1 MMTASVARHGP
12 SMILIEGALT
22 ALTLATAF
30 LRPTLGA
37 DAFARAERR
46 LSALARRRTL
56 SVFAVGLA
64 AFFLRLAILP
74 LSPVPK
80 PFVQDDFSFLLA
92 ADTFASGRLTN
103 PTPRMWE
110 HFESFQLTMKPTYM
124 SMYFPAQGMVLAA
137 GKILTGH
144 PWFGVLFANALMCAA
159 ICWALQAWLPS
170 GWALL
175 GGVLA
180 ILRLSL
186 FSYWIDTYSGG
197 GAIAALGGALILGAL
212 PRFLRDPRL
221 GYSMPMAIGAALL
234 AISRP
239 YEGILL
245 CLPVAAALVWRIRQG
260 RPHLDARAL
269 LRCAALPLATVLAV
283 VAWMGYYDYRAFGH
297 PLTPPYAAD
306 RAEYAVVPYFVW
318 QPQRPEPVYRHKEL
332 RDFYLG
338 VELHTFQKIHSLS
351 GFLPQN
357 VFKALRGILFFSGI
371 ALLPPLLMLRRV
383 FLDRRIRFLMVCVV
397 VLAVGMLPQ
406 VFLIPHYIAPCTVAF
421 YAIGLQAMRHLR
433 QWRPEGAPAGLFLS
447 RGIVALC
454 CLLAAVRLFAAP
466 LGLSLPV
473 WPGVWASEW
482 FGSAPAG
489 LERARIQSELEKLPG
504 PQLVLVQYSASH
516 DSMDEWVYNDA
527 DIDRSRV
534 IWARAMDRA
543 DDLDLIHFYAG
554 RTAWLLQPDLQPA
567 KLSPYPVQ
575 RAAKLP

>member
-1 MMTASVARHGP
+1 MMAASVTRHGP
-12 SMILIEGALT
+12 SMMLIEGSLT
-22 ALTLATAF
+22 ALTLAVAF

-37 DAFARAERR
+37 GAFARAERR
-46 LSALARRRTL
+46 LGALARRRTL
-56 SVFAVGLA
+56 SVIAVGLA

-92 ADTFASGRLTN
+92 GDTFASGRLTN

-137 GKILTGH
+137 GKVLTGR
-144 PWFGVLFANALMCAA
+144 PWLGVLVANALMCAA
-159 ICWALQAWLPS
+159 ICWALQAWLPPA
-170 GWALL
+170 WALL
-175 GGVLA
+175 GGAVA
-180 ILRLSL
+180 ILRLGL

-197 GAIAALGGALILGAL
+197 GAIAALGGALALGAL
-212 PRFLRDPRL
+212 PRFLRAPRL
-221 GYSMPMAIGAALL
+221 RHSMTMAIGAALL

-245 CLPVAAALVWRIRQG
+245 CLPVAAALVWRIHQG
-260 RPHLDARAL
+260 KPHLGRRAI

-283 VAWMGYYDYRAFGH
+283 VAWMGYYDYRAFGN
-297 PLTPPYAAD
+297 PLTPPYATD

-318 QPQRPEPVYRHKEL
+318 QPQRPEPRYRHKEM

-338 VELHTFQKIHSLS
+338 VELHTFEKIHSLS

-357 VFKALRGILFFSGI
+357 LLKALRGILFFSGI
-371 ALLPPLLMLRRV
+371 ALLPPLLLLRRV
-383 FLDRRIRFLMVCVV
+383 FLDRRIRFLVVCVI

-406 VFLIPHYIAPCTVAF
+406 VFLIPHYIAPFTVAF

-433 QWRPEGAPAGLFLS
+433 LWRPEGSPAGLFLT

-466 LGLSLPV
+466 LGLLLPV

-482 FGSAPAG
+482 YGSAPAG
-489 LERARIQSELEKLPG
+489 LARARIQSELEKLPG
-504 PQLVLVQYSASH
+504 PQLVLVAYSAH
-516 DSMDEWVYNDA
+516 HNSMDEWVYNDA
-527 DIDRSRV
+527 DIDHSKV

-543 DDLDLIHFYAG
+543 DDLDLVHYYAS
-554 RTAWLLQPDLQPA
+554 RRAWLLQPDLHPA
-567 KLSPYPVQ
+567 KLAPYPGNGVAQ
-575 RAAKLP
+575 HP